1 MADKSN
7 GTRGAGRRGAGG
19 AGGRPRALVITVW
32 TLATLLVLGSAGL
45 GYLYWR
51 LDGNLTGIDIDAALG
66 RDRPDDVDNGSMDI
80 LVLGSDSR
88 AGKNREYGDD
98 EGTARSDTAMVV
110 HVHKGHK
117 RASVVSIPR
126 DTLIERPDCTRRGKG
141 GKDGD
146 EVPGVRRAMFNSAYE
161 VGGPACAVKTVE
173 SMTGIRMD
181 HYLEVDFSG
190 FRNLVDR
197 LGGVELTT
205 TEPIHDKKSRL
216 NLPPGRHTL
225 DGEQALGLVRT
236 RHGVGDGS
244 DLGRIKLQQAFIKAL
259 IDQIK
264 DVGLFSSPKKLY
276 DVADTSTKALTTD
289 SDLASVDKLLDF
301 ARGLRGIDSDDMHM
315 VTLPVVYDPDNPNRV
330 RPIEAKA
337 RQVWRALR
345 ADRPIP
351 ASATKGSAGDDTD
364 ADEVVRRP

>member
-1 MADKSN
+1 
-7 GTRGAGRRGAGG
+7 GRGAADSPRG
-19 AGGRPRALVITVW
+19 LVMTVW
-32 TLATLLVLGSAGL
+32 TLATLLVLGSAGF

-51 LDGNLTGIDIDAALG
+51 LDGNLTGIDIDGALG

-88 AGKNREYGDD
+88 AGKNRRYGDD
-98 EGTARSDTAMVV
+98 QGTSRSDTAMVV
-110 HVHKGHK
+110 HIHRGHR

-126 DTLIERPDCTRRGKG
+126 DTLVRRPDCTRRGG
-141 GKDGD
+141 QDGDVRASEAGKDGG
-146 EVPGVRRAMFNSAYE
+146 EVPGERRAMFNSAYE

-190 FRNLVDR
+190 FRDLVDE

-205 TEPIHDKKSRL
+205 TEPIHDRKSHL
-216 NLPPGRHTL
+216 DLPPGRHTL

-244 DLGRIKLQQAFIKAL
+244 DLGRIKLQQAFIRAL

-264 DVGLFSSPKKLY
+264 DIGLFSSPKKLY
-276 DVADTSTKALTTD
+276 DVADASTKALTTD
-289 SDLASVDKLLDF
+289 SDLASVDKLLDL
-301 ARGLRGIDSDDMHM
+301 ARGLRGIGSDDLHM
-315 VTLPVVYDPDNPNRV
+315 VTLPVAYDPGDPNRV

-337 RQVWRALR
+337 AQVWRALR
-345 ADRPIP
+345 ADRPVP
-351 ASATKGSAGDDTD
+351 ASATRGSAADDTE
-364 ADEVVRRP
+364 ADGV